1 MITTTN
7 LMAMWMILPIETSEQ
22 SAYSHKVYKRCTTF
36 AFYDGDPSYIVMQHS
51 ASWERPSLSET
62 NENRKAHSNTTNYIC
77 KATKLDEA
85 YLKHQAYFT
94 WTITPY
100 QFYDQ
105 QQQSTQPT
113 NKHTSK
119 KNHVPPYMLLNSL
132 WFNETDVW
140 CDDLADSQLQ
150 IWNSRS
156 WSWKLLLLL

>member
-1 MITTTN
+1 
-7 LMAMWMILPIETSEQ
+7 MILPIETSEQ

-94 WTITPY
+94 
-100 QFYDQ
+100 
-105 QQQSTQPT
+105 
-113 NKHTSK
+113 
-119 KNHVPPYMLLNSL
+119 
-132 WFNETDVW
+132 
-140 CDDLADSQLQ
+140 
-150 IWNSRS
+150 
-156 WSWKLLLLL
+156 